1 MNVRLQSVNFVTH
14 IYYTESDTAILSA
27 KQPKIRERK
36 LHGIDCTIL
45 REPQLNQI
53 GRKNTITLNG
63 ILNHV
68 GNYIFGQAVEF
79 VRRKV
84 YTPIIVAWN

>member
-1 MNVRLQSVNFVTH
+1 MNVRLQSVKFVTQ
-14 IYYTESDTAILSA
+14 IQYTEPDTAILSA
-27 KQPKIRERK
+27 KKAKIRERK

-45 REPQLNQI
+45 IEPQLNQI

-68 GNYIFGQAVEF
+68 ENYIFG
-79 VRRKV
+79 
-84 YTPIIVAWN
+84 